1 MNDASV
7 RVRASE
13 ARSSL
18 LLPRAA
24 LDATLCCLDYVA
36 RGLIFLGVTANT
48 VTVSSV
54 VLAGIAGTLLCF
66 GQFGW
71 AAVAMVA
78 ASLGDALDGMIARR
92 TGSASVAGALLDAS
106 IDRYEE
112 FFFLGGI
119 AIYFHQSTWALVL
132 ALFAMAGSFM
142 VSYGSAKAEAL
153 GVPVPPG
160 AMRRAE
166 RAVCLC
172 AGVALTPA
180 FEWGMRGSTLP
191 AWALHAPLFG
201 ALALVA
207 VVANVS
213 AIRRLRFL
221 AQGRAA
227 SAGAGAGTVRTL
239 LRRPVAVDLDADAD
253 DSEPPESGRSDP
265 EVVAAPQVARV
276 ARVARVP

>member
-1 MNDASV
+1 MSEASV
-7 RVRASE
+7 RVRTGSS
-13 ARSSL
+13 RSSL

-24 LDATLCCLDYVA
+24 LDVALWCLGHVA
-36 RGLIFLGVTANT
+36 GGFVALGITANAI
-48 VTVSSV
+48 TVSSV

-66 GQFGW
+66 GEFGW

-78 ASLGDALDGMIARR
+78 ASLGDALDGMVARR

-112 FFFLGGI
+112 FFFLGGL
-119 AIYFHQSTWALVL
+119 AIYFRESTPALVL
-132 ALFAMAGSFM
+132 ALLAMCGSFM

-172 AGVALTPA
+172 VGVALTPV
-180 FEWGMRGSTLP
+180 FEWGVVASNLP
-191 AWALHAPLFG
+191 PWAAHAPVL
-201 ALALVA
+201 AAMALVG

-221 AQGRAA
+221 AQGRVSPAA
-227 SAGAGAGTVRTL
+227 FARVSHALPVEEVENDIELEPDSAPT
-239 LRRPVAVDLDADAD
+239 PQ
-253 DSEPPESGRSDP
+253 
-265 EVVAAPQVARV
+265 VVAAAQVARV
-276 ARVARVP
+276 AGVARAR

>member
-7 RVRASE
+7 RVRATE
-13 ARSSL
+13 ARSSI

-36 RGLIFLGVTANT
+36 RGLIVLGVTANT

-54 VLAGIAGTLLCF
+54 VLAGIAGALLCF

-71 AAVAMVA
+71 AAVAMVV

-112 FFFLGGI
+112 FFFLGGL
-119 AIYFHQSTWALVL
+119 AIYFRDSVGAL
-132 ALFAMAGSFM
+132 ALTLVALAGSFM

-172 AGVALTPA
+172 VGVAATPVFAWLT
-180 FEWGMRGSTLP
+180 RGAVLP
-191 AWALHAPLFG
+191 SWASPLVSQAPLFV
-201 ALALVA
+201 ALGLVA

-221 AQGRAA
+221 AQAK
-227 SAGAGAGTVRTL
+227 
-239 LRRPVAVDLDADAD
+239 VAVKLAIVRPLVVPVVSTDRDDLEHES
-253 DSEPPESGRSDP
+253 DSDGGQ
-265 EVVAAPQVARV
+265 VVAAPQALR
-276 ARVARVP
+276 AP

>member
-13 ARSSL
+13 TRSSL

-24 LDATLCCLDYVA
+24 LDATLWCLDHVA
-36 RGLIFLGVTANT
+36 RSLIVLGVTANAI
-48 VTVSSV
+48 TVSSV
-54 VLAGIAGTLLCF
+54 VLAGIAGALLCF
-66 GQFGW
+66 GEFGW

-78 ASLGDALDGMIARR
+78 ASLGDALDGLVARR
-92 TGSASVAGALLDAS
+92 SGSASVAGALLDAS

-119 AIYFHQSTWALVL
+119 AIYFHESTAALVL
-132 ALFAMAGSFM
+132 ALFALSGSFM

-172 AGVALTPA
+172 AGVALTPVFA
-180 FEWGMRGSTLP
+180 WITRGSTLP
-191 AWALHAPLFG
+191 AWALNAPLF
-201 ALALVA
+201 ASLALVA

-221 AQGRAA
+221 ARGRARG
-227 SAGAGAGTVRTL
+227 GA
-239 LRRPVAVDLDADAD
+239 VA
-253 DSEPPESGRSDP
+253 GRSLVARPNGVHVEVDDP
-265 EVVAAPQVARV
+265 EPDSGSDPQVVAAPQVARV
-276 ARVARVP
+276 P

>member
-7 RVRASE
+7 RARASE
-13 ARSSL
+13 PRSSL
-18 LLPRAA
+18 LLPHAA
-24 LDATLCCLDYVA
+24 LDATLCGLEYVA

-54 VLAGIAGTLLCF
+54 VLAGIAGALLCF

-71 AAVAMVA
+71 AAVAMVV

-119 AIYFHQSTWALVL
+119 AVYFHESTWALVL
-132 ALFAMAGSFM
+132 VLFAMAGSFM

-166 RAVCLC
+166 RAVSLC
-172 AGVALTPA
+172 IGVALTPA
-180 FEWGMRGSTLP
+180 FAWAARGSSLP
-191 AWALHAPLFG
+191 AWALHAPIFV
-201 ALALVA
+201 ALGLVA
-207 VVANVS
+207 IVANVS
-213 AIRRLRFL
+213 AIRRLRFI
-221 AQGRAA
+221 ARGRAA
-227 SAGAGAGTVRTL
+227 IATPARPMMA
-239 LRRPVAVDLDADAD
+239 RPVAVRVEAH
-253 DSEPPESGRSDP
+253 DSEPDSGSDP
-265 EVVAAPQVARV
+265 QVVAAPQVARV
-276 ARVARVP
+276 ARVR